1 MKTRFSLKA
10 LALGLGAAILF
21 TMSANAQ
28 SNLSSA
34 KNVTLKLDLRNVL
47 EFTINVASTSVIFDQ
62 VSEYDNGTFATE
74 SAAFTISSNLP
85 FKIEV
90 VSESETFS
98 NGAGKTIPLSVMKIV
113 STGNSDLDGSTNNEV
128 TLSKTNVGELLRTTT
143 GCISRSYDMKY
154 TATPSETGSTPNNE
168 FLANPTGVY
177 SATLL
182 YTVTQL

>member
-10 LALGLGAAILF
+10 LALGIAAAILF

-47 EFTINVASTSVIFDQ
+47 EFTINAQNSSVIFDE
-62 VSEYDNGTFATE
+62 VSEYSNGNDTTE
-74 SAAFTISSNLP
+74 AAAFTISSNLP

-90 VSESETFS
+90 VSQSDNFS
-98 NGAGKTIPLSVMKIV
+98 NGAGKTIPLSVMKIQ
-113 STGNSDLDGSTNNEV
+113 SAGNSDNDASTANV
-128 TLSKTNVGELLRTTT
+128 VSLSKTTVGELLRTTT
-143 GCISRSYDMKY
+143 GCITRTYDIKY
-154 TATPSETGSTPNNE
+154 TATPTATGSSANNE

-182 YTVTQL
+182 YTITQL

>member
-10 LALGLGAAILF
+10 LALGIAAAVLF

-47 EFTINVASTSVIFDQ
+47 EFTINAQNSSVIFDE
-62 VSEYDNGTFATE
+62 VSEYSNGNDTTE
-74 SAAFTISSNLP
+74 AAAFTISSNLP

-90 VSESETFS
+90 VSQSDNFS
-98 NGAGKTIPLSVMKIV
+98 NGAGKTIPLSVMKIQ
-113 STGNSDLDGSTNNEV
+113 SAGNSDNDASTANV
-128 TLSKTNVGELLRTTT
+128 VSLSKTTVGELLRTTT
-143 GCISRSYDMKY
+143 GCITRTYDIKY
-154 TATPSETGSTPNNE
+154 TATPTVIGSSADNE

-182 YTVTQL
+182 YTITQL